1 MFFGN
6 TLQNHHHAFYQRVRT
21 VETRHW
27 HVSTRARTY
36 NARPKNEY
44 NWKSL

>member
-6 TLQNHHHAFYQRVRT
+6 TLQNHHAFYQCVRT
-21 VETRHW
+21 VE

-44 NWKSL
+44 NWKSP